1 MTTITTNPEFHIA
14 LGNIRDNFLTN
25 KRNSLY
31 TEKDYQEY
39 LIELWNLCQ
48 TVEDSVMEFTALI
61 ANELHSASMII
72 DSDEREISR
81 LIAEKRSKQ
90 EELDELWSD
99 YTELEQEKDGAKQIT
114 HLLCCLLEKEIKK
127 ND

>member
-1 MTTITTNPEFHIA
+1 MNPEFHVA
-14 LGNIRDNFLTN
+14 LGNIRDNFLDT
-25 KRNSLY
+25 KGDCPY

-61 ANELHSASMII
+61 ANELHSANMII
-72 DSDEREISR
+72 DSGEREIYR
-81 LIAEKRSKQ
+81 LGAENRCKQ
-90 EELDELWSD
+90 KELDELRSD
-99 YTELEQEKDGAKQIT
+99 CAALKEEKQIT
-114 HLLCCLLEKEIKK
+114 RLLCCLLEKEMKK